1 MLSNAGRW
9 PFARGFAVRRCR
21 VAGER
26 LVVEPEQQRGQGNQS
41 HRVRPVIRGEN
52 IADRADV
59 AVEKAR
65 RGEDF
70 GWKWRKPG
78 QVEIAAQRRRL
89 GRDRAVD
96 IERP

>member
-1 MLSNAGRW
+1 MAVR
-9 PFARGFAVRRCR
+9 ACFAVRRCR

-59 AVEKAR
+59 AVEKTR
-65 RGEDF
+65 RSEDF
-70 GWKWRKPG
+70 GRKWRRSQGKSRSPSK
-78 QVEIAAQRRRL
+78 AAVS
-89 GRDRAVD
+89 AVSV
-96 IERP
+96 PST